1 MKIRFIFIASLL
13 LLCAFPWA
21 ASADIYTW
29 KDSKG
34 NTMFS
39 DSPPAGGRAER
50 QTVTEQR
57 IERPPVKEAASQ
69 PHGNAS
75 VKIRPYKDIR
85 VIMYMTSWCP
95 YCRKAK
101 DYINSLGVN
110 LIEYDIEKDSS
121 KNEEMLR
128 KSGGGRGVPFIDVEG
143 IIIRGYSPEEIRASV
158 EDRRRL

>member
-1 MKIRFIFIASLL
+1 
-13 LLCAFPWA
+13 
-21 ASADIYTW
+21 
-29 KDSKG
+29 
-34 NTMFS
+34 MFS

-95 YCRKAK
+95 YCKKAK

-110 LIEYDIEKDSS
+110 LIEYDIEQDSS

-128 KSGGGRGVPFIDVEG
+128 KSGGGRAFP
-143 IIIRGYSPEEIRASV
+143 S
-158 EDRRRL
+158 

>member
-1 MKIRFIFIASLL
+1 MKDKVIFISSFL

-21 ASADIYTW
+21 ASADIYTG
-29 KDSKG
+29 KDSRG
-34 NTMFS
+34 NTMHS
-39 DSPPAGGRAER
+39 DSPPAGGRPER
-50 QTVTEQR
+50 QAVTEQR
-57 IERPPVKEAASQ
+57 IERPSVKIAASQ
-69 PHGNAS
+69 PHGNTS
-75 VKIRPYKDIR
+75 VKTRHYKDIR

-95 YCRKAK
+95 YCKKAK

-143 IIIRGYSPEEIRASV
+143 IIIRGYSPEAIRASV
-158 EDRRRL
+158 EERRRL